1 LLINIIF
8 RERIVLEKMVIK
20 KIFKLINKTEQKNP
34 FQYRGSV
41 ITSVRAKSTAT
52 GRSKVKSL
60 KKIGRE
66 KRR

>member
-1 LLINIIF
+1 
-8 RERIVLEKMVIK
+8 MVIK